1 MTQTTGSVSR
11 TGVNSLSDVV
21 LHCSSLDLAKGFC
34 CGRTGFFAASS
45 KRTNDHHLLTTT
57 GSSRD
62 ENRVHSSCQARVE
75 DAILHLVRQNSAISS
90 ANATFSASRCTEHG
104 GNEFDVF
111 TGRFNQHPAPTAA
124 SNADAGSVYGAPRP
138 IGHCPDPRAQ
148 QPGSDEG
155 NGNALLLKTPT
166 ASCHSAAGPPPS
178 NPTTQMKFC
187 IHVMVTTGAAEG
199 PIDNASCSG
208 GTTGLGDRGA
218 AAQHVFSAAETCTAG
233 CLLHALRG
241 PADTSAGCGE
251 AGGHSL
257 GVFCDQLLA
266 QTASAALDEG
276 YDATTG
282 TELLL
287 GGACEKRQEP
297 HSDLTATRTQRGNSA
312 DIWSGCREGPTGLP
326 FATCGFHVGS
336 DAVVFFAD
344 CIGDP
349 AHNRTSSCGVRNRLG
364 PAAGWAA
371 TVCALRSAA
380 NLQPNCNEVPSTQ
393 RPVPHCAAIVVK
405 AAAAD
410 ALASCG
416 RRPDIPRKN
425 QTGGDTVVFHAVFPD
440 GTIVVSS
447 LGGETSQHLCSA
459 EGRAKIAAATA
470 GATAYEPHGPIAP
483 MPAGYRA
490 PLTRYRLSSVAE
502 TLACG
507 ESSAVS
513 ASDGIGNGRP
523 GRGGARNIPS
533 VSCWAPARAVGKTAL
548 VRNTMLFRAWH
559 CANYIAGQGAPLS
572 SPVDTSVCGVRAGE
586 ADLGV
591 IDGGMGSFIAVD
603 PPNRAAHATSGS
615 DVMSGISPPAPSEVL
630 GGVGITVVS
639 VSTTRQLFPQ
649 PATSGGGARTLQGT
663 DDGGITSSGVLFVL
677 RVIEGLLPVL
687 MSRRFPHAEENGN
700 PEGTRRRLGGHRGAH
715 MTNCF
720 KVSVLS

>member
-1 MTQTTGSVSR
+1 M
-11 TGVNSLSDVV
+11 
-21 LHCSSLDLAKGFC
+21 
-34 CGRTGFFAASS
+34 
-45 KRTNDHHLLTTT
+45 
-57 GSSRD
+57 
-62 ENRVHSSCQARVE
+62 E
-75 DAILHLVRQNSAISS
+75 
-90 ANATFSASRCTEHG
+90 
-104 GNEFDVF
+104 
-111 TGRFNQHPAPTAA
+111 
-124 SNADAGSVYGAPRP
+124 
-138 IGHCPDPRAQ
+138 
-148 QPGSDEG
+148 
-155 NGNALLLKTPT
+155 
-166 ASCHSAAGPPPS
+166 
-178 NPTTQMKFC
+178 FC

-241 PADTSAGCGE
+241 PADTSADCGE

-257 GVFCDQLLA
+257 AVFCDQLPA
-266 QTASAALDEG
+266 QTAGAAVDER

-312 DIWSGCREGPTGLP
+312 DIWSGCREGLTGLP
-326 FATCGFHVGS
+326 FATC
-336 DAVVFFAD
+336 
-344 CIGDP
+344 
-349 AHNRTSSCGVRNRLG
+349 NRLG

-425 QTGGDTVVFHAVFPD
+425 QTGGDTMVFHAVFPD

-447 LGGETSQHLCSA
+447 LGGETSEHLCSA

-483 MPAGYRA
+483 MPASYRA
-490 PLTRYRLSSVAE
+490 PLTRYRLSSGAE

-523 GRGGARNIPS
+523 GRGGARNLPS
-533 VSCWAPARAVGKTAL
+533 VLCWAPARAVGKTAL
-548 VRNTMLFRAWH
+548 VRNTMLFCACH
-559 CANYIAGQGAPLS
+559 CANYIAGQDAPLS
-572 SPVDTSVCGVRAGE
+572 SPVETSVCGVRAGE

-591 IDGGMGSFIAVD
+591 IDGGMDSFIAVD
-603 PPNRAAHATSGS
+603 PPNSAAHATSGS
-615 DVMSGISPPAPSEVL
+615 DVMSGISPPAPSQVL

-639 VSTTRQLFPQ
+639 VSTARQLFPQ

-677 RVIEGLLPVL
+677 RGIEGLLPVL